1 MHILFERIKCSAHM
15 ETRPQLQLEKLK
27 LLEHFG
33 VLCVDKWIV
42 RITLYLMEAKYE
54 VCDWI
59 QMAKYRCIQIT

>member
-1 MHILFERIKCSAHM
+1 M